1 MVARHGGDGDD
12 CGLTKLEVE
21 LCAQGVV
28 RVVEHGQ
35 RVASRFVGQV
45 CRRFGRRCSF
55 GARNDRRSGCFGRR
69 VGRRSAIGVGRARG
83 EATEHPEEE
92 WDSDH
97 VSSRLG
103 EHPPILA
110 GGRPSCTP
118 LLGSLAKVGFVVMT
132 DASAAMHKRDHVA
145 KELGIEITHAEVGLA
160 VVSMT
165 VEERMTNGLG
175 VCHGGLLFT
184 LADTAMAHASNA
196 GNERTLST
204 TASIEWISTA
214 RIGDHLVATSRA
226 VAQRGRNTVHDI
238 TVTNGNG
245 DTVALVRGQT
255 LTLGGPVLDA

>member
-1 MVARHGGDGDD
+1 
-12 CGLTKLEVE
+12 
-21 LCAQGVV
+21 
-28 RVVEHGQ
+28 
-35 RVASRFVGQV
+35 
-45 CRRFGRRCSF
+45 
-55 GARNDRRSGCFGRR
+55 
-69 VGRRSAIGVGRARG
+69 
-83 EATEHPEEE
+83 
-92 WDSDH
+92 
-97 VSSRLG
+97 
-103 EHPPILA
+103 
-110 GGRPSCTP
+110 
-118 LLGSLAKVGFVVMT
+118 MT

-226 VAQRGRNTVHDI
+226 RRTREEDMAASVRRRTRSSVCQARKSDSRRKSTSSLFEQVCSE
-238 TVTNGNG
+238 
-245 DTVALVRGQT
+245 ALHSRTSTPLRSTSRWRCQSR
-255 LTLGGPVLDA
+255 P

>member
-1 MVARHGGDGDD
+1 
-12 CGLTKLEVE
+12 
-21 LCAQGVV
+21 
-28 RVVEHGQ
+28 
-35 RVASRFVGQV
+35 
-45 CRRFGRRCSF
+45 
-55 GARNDRRSGCFGRR
+55 
-69 VGRRSAIGVGRARG
+69 
-83 EATEHPEEE
+83 
-92 WDSDH
+92 
-97 VSSRLG
+97 
-103 EHPPILA
+103 
-110 GGRPSCTP
+110 
-118 LLGSLAKVGFVVMT
+118 MT
-132 DASAAMHKRDHVA
+132 DASAAMHNRDHVA

-204 TASIEWISTA
+204 TASIEWISIA